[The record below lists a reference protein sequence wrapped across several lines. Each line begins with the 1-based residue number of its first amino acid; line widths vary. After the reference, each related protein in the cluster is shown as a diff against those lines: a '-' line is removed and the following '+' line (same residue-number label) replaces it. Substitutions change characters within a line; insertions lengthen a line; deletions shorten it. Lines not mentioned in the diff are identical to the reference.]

1 MDGGDPKCHQL
12 GLTCPCP
19 ESQGISRVLMAGTH
33 MWIASAVVTLGRR
46 FLSPVLMKPSKINT
60 CLENKPK
67 KKNMVLQQLSPVPTG
82 PFLNLVFSAGNLDSA
97 RAAPRHL
104 RCGRRSGR
112 RPLGGLSPARAS
124 IKTLSWRWCQ
134 MTFFPSTAAP

>member
-1 MDGGDPKCHQL
+1 
-12 GLTCPCP
+12 
-19 ESQGISRVLMAGTH
+19 
-33 MWIASAVVTLGRR
+33 
-46 FLSPVLMKPSKINT
+46 MKPSKINT
-60 CLENKPK
+60 CLENKP

-112 RPLGGLSPARAS
+112 RPLGGLSLARAS

-134 MTFFPSTAAP
+134 MTFFFPPRLHLKAVPTHLFNQKTGQVLFRFFLKTWGWGGFDF